1 MTLQQVAKL
10 AGVSASTVSRVIN
23 SRSNVKTDT
32 AESVRR
38 AMQELQFKPAR
49 RRVDRSVSTR
59 ATDRKTHIAM
69 LILGSADANSIPPHE
84 ALLRG
89 ASAVCDR
96 VGVQLSLRIAGD
108 PDAAVASLDRH
119 QVSGLLIHGQ
129 RPTRVPSAIQQQIP
143 TVWLMAN
150 RFRPNWG
157 DQVMPDGTGIGQ
169 IAAQHLLRHGHRNV
183 AYFGLNTNWS
193 FGVRWLSFREVVEN
207 AGGAAHELTTGN
219 LDTSM
224 YWSLKG
230 AAEAI
235 DELVAQLVNLSPR
248 PTAAF
253 VAEDW
258 ILPFLYTSLAKRG
271 ITAGPGCDLDI
282 ISCNNQP
289 IHFMGLPN
297 RPPTIDI
304 RIEAIGRYGVEQL
317 LWRIRHGLDAPRIRM
332 MVEPSL
338 VDPQSDGRCDSQ
350 A

>member
-1 MTLQQVAKL
+1 VAKL

-23 SRSNVKTDT
+23 SRTNVKTDT

-49 RRVDRSVSTR
+49 RRVDRSIGGRSS
-59 ATDRKTHIAM
+59 DRKTHIAM
-69 LILGSADANSIPPHE
+69 LILGSSDSNSIPPHE

-96 VGVQLSLRIAGD
+96 VGVQLSLRLAAD
-108 PDAAVASLDRH
+108 PDTAVASLDRH
-119 QVSGLLIHGQ
+119 AVNGILIHGQ
-129 RPTRVPSAIQQQIP
+129 RPTRVPAAIQQQIP

-150 RFRPNWG
+150 RLRPTWG

-169 IAAQHLLRHGHRNV
+169 LAAQHLLRKGHRNV

-193 FGVRWLSFREVVEN
+193 FGVRWLSFREVVEA
-207 AGGAAHELTTGN
+207 AGGTAHELTRDN
-219 LDTSM
+219 LDFTH
-224 YWSLKG
+224 YWTLVG
-230 AAEAI
+230 AGEAI
-235 DELVAQLVNLSPR
+235 EGLVQQLLDLSPR

-258 ILPFLYTSLAKRG
+258 LLPLLYASLARRG
-271 ITAGPGCDLDI
+271 ISAGPGCDIDI
-282 ISCNNQP
+282 VSCNNQP
-289 IHFMGLPN
+289 VHLMGLPN

-304 RIEAIGRYGVEQL
+304 RIESIGRYGVEQL

-332 MVEPSL
+332 MVEPIM
-338 VDPQSDGRCDSQ
+338 VDHTNPEARCDPL
-350 A
+350 

>member
-23 SRSNVKTDT
+23 SRTNVKTDT

-49 RRVDRSVSTR
+49 RRVDRSIGGRT
-59 ATDRKTHIAM
+59 TDRKTHIAM
-69 LILGSADANSIPPHE
+69 LILGYSDSNSIPPHE

-96 VGVQLSLRIAGD
+96 VGVQLSLRIAA
-108 PDAAVASLDRH
+108 DADATIASLDRH
-119 QVSGLLIHGQ
+119 SVNGLLIHGQ
-129 RPTRVPSAIQQQIP
+129 RPSRVPQAIQQQIP

-150 RFRPNWG
+150 RLRPTWG

-169 IAAQHLLRHGHRNV
+169 TAAQHLLRNGHRNV

-193 FGVRWLSFREVVEN
+193 FGVRWISFREAIEA
-207 AGGAAHELTTGN
+207 AGGVAHELTRG
-219 LDTSM
+219 DVHSVD
-224 YWSLKG
+224 YWTLVGAGEVIDSL
-230 AAEAI
+230 
-235 DELVAQLVNLSPR
+235 VVQFTQLSPR
-248 PTAAF
+248 PSAIF

-258 ILPFLYTSLAKRG
+258 LLPLLYSSLAKRG
-271 ITAGPGCDLDI
+271 ISAGPGCDIDI

-289 IHFMGLPN
+289 VHFMGLPN

-317 LWRIRHGLDAPRIRM
+317 LWRIRHGLEAPRIRM
-332 MVEPSL
+332 MVEPVL
-338 VDPQSDGRCDSQ
+338 VDGGHEIRPDAQ
-350 A
+350 

>member
-23 SRSNVKTDT
+23 ARTNVKTDT

-49 RRVDRSVSTR
+49 RRVDRSIGSR
-59 ATDRKTHIAM
+59 GTDRKTHIAM
-69 LILGSADANSIPPHE
+69 LILGSTDANSIPPHE

-108 PDAAVASLDRH
+108 PDGAIASLDRH
-119 QVSGLLIHGQ
+119 VVSGLLIHGQ
-129 RPTRVPSAIQQQIP
+129 RPNRVPAAIQQNLP

-150 RFRPNWG
+150 RFRPTWG

-169 IAAQHLLRHGHRNV
+169 LAAQHLLRRGHRNV

-193 FGVRWLSFREVVEN
+193 FGVRWLSFREIVEA
-207 AGGAAHELTTGN
+207 AGGVAQEFTRGN
-219 LDTSM
+219 LDFAH
-224 YWSLKG
+224 YWQLNG
-230 AAEAI
+230 AAETI
-235 DELVAQLVNLSPR
+235 DGLVQKLVDASPR

-258 ILPFLYTSLAKRG
+258 ILPFLYTALAKRG
-271 ITAGPGCDLDI
+271 ITVGPGCELDI
-282 ISCNNQP
+282 VSCNNQP
-289 IHFMGLPN
+289 VHFMGLPN

-317 LWRIRHGLDAPRIRM
+317 LWRIRHGLEAPRIRM
-332 MVEPSL
+332 MVEPNL
-338 VDPQSDGRCDSQ
+338 VDPLAEGR
-350 A
+350 

>member
-23 SRSNVKTDT
+23 SRANVKTDT
-32 AESVRR
+32 ADSVRR

-49 RRVDRSVSTR
+49 RRVDRSVNSR

-69 LILGSADANSIPPHE
+69 LILGSSDANSVPPHE

-108 PDAAVASLDRH
+108 ADAAVASLDRH
-119 QVSGLLIHGQ
+119 QVNGILIHGQ
-129 RPTRVPSAIQQQIP
+129 RPNRVPAAVQQQIP

-150 RFRPNWG
+150 RYRPTWG

-169 IAAQHLLRHGHRNV
+169 IAAQYLLRHGHRNV

-193 FGVRWLSFREVVEN
+193 FGVRCLSFREAIEN
-207 AGGAAHELTTGN
+207 AGGVAHEVTRGN
-219 LDTSM
+219 LEFAH
-224 YWSLKG
+224 YWHLNG
-230 AAEAI
+230 AAEVI
-235 DELVAQLVNLSPR
+235 DELVTQLIALSPT

-258 ILPFLYTSLAKRG
+258 ILPFLYSALAKRG
-271 ITAGPGCDLDI
+271 LKAGPGSDLDI

-289 IHFMGLPN
+289 VHFMGLPN

-304 RIEAIGRYGVEQL
+304 QIEAIGRYGVEQL
-317 LWRIRHGLDAPRIRM
+317 LWRIRHGLEAPRIRM

-338 VDPQSDGRCDSQ
+338 IDPTTDGADAR
-350 A
+350 

>member
-23 SRSNVKTDT
+23 SRTNVKTDT
-32 AESVRR
+32 ADTVRR

-49 RRVDRSVSTR
+49 RRVDRSIGGRT
-59 ATDRKTHIAM
+59 TDRKTHIAM
-69 LILGSADANSIPPHE
+69 LILGSSDSNSIPPHE

-96 VGVQLSLRIAGD
+96 VGVQLSLRIASD
-108 PDAAVASLDRH
+108 PDSAIASLDRH
-119 QVSGLLIHGQ
+119 SVNGLLIHGQ
-129 RPTRVPSAIQQQIP
+129 RPTRVPNAIQQQIP

-150 RFRPNWG
+150 RYRPTWG

-169 IAAQHLLRHGHRNV
+169 LAAQYLLRRGHRNV
-183 AYFGLNTNWS
+183 AYLGLNTNWS
-193 FGVRWLSFREVVEN
+193 FGVRWLSFREVVEA
-207 AGGAAHELTTGN
+207 AGGIAHELTKGN
-219 LDTSM
+219 LEFAH
-224 YWSLKG
+224 YWSLLG
-230 AAEAI
+230 AGESI
-235 DELVAQLVNLSPR
+235 EKLVQELVDLKPR

-258 ILPFLYTSLAKRG
+258 LLPLLYTAFAKRG
-271 ITAGPGCDLDI
+271 ISVGPGCDIDVV
-282 ISCNNQP
+282 SCNNQP
-289 IHFMGLPN
+289 VHFMGLPN

-304 RIEAIGRYGVEQL
+304 RIESIGRYGVEQL
-317 LWRIRHGLDAPRIRM
+317 LWRIRHGLDSPRIRM

-338 VDPQSDGRCDSQ
+338 VDPGTDGRNEP